1 MRLLS
6 AGLLGLGML
15 LSQLS
20 VAGTPASST
29 QQLAAVQAAVDFC
42 TKMDSKDA
50 GRIERAARTV
60 LPDMT
65 AARVAAA
72 RKKPEFHPTYHTIG
86 SVLEGLVAS
95 DAVRLCASAAQEAK
109 EVPDEH
115 EHEPKP
121 NHRR

>member
-1 MRLLS
+1 MRFLS
-6 AGLLGLGML
+6 AGLLCIGML
-15 LSQLS
+15 ISQLS

-42 TKMDSKDA
+42 TKVDDKDA

-72 RKKPEFHPTYHTIG
+72 RKKPEFQPTYQTIE
-86 SVLEGLVAS
+86 SVLKGLVAA
-95 DAVRLCASAAQEAK
+95 DAVRLCASAAQEVK
-109 EVPDEH
+109 EERH
-115 EHEPKP
+115 EHEPNP